1 MYQINGQ
8 YYFEWNSFYSLS
20 FIALQKMLQ
29 MAIQPK
35 VSETLRGPLA
45 SDDTISSFFKTRIL
59 KEY

>member
-29 MAIQPK
+29 MAIQLK

-45 SDDTISSFFKTRIL
+45 SDDTISSFL
-59 KEY
+59 KPEY